1 MKKQPGVK
9 RGVRQRLRRAFTI
22 TELVIVIAV
31 IAILAAV
38 LIPTFSAVVS
48 NSKKSHDEQYVKSIN
63 VALSNYTVS
72 HGAAPKDYEELM
84 VALAEQELCD
94 VSNPFLL
101 AASLKQDDM
110 YIVWYPN
117 SNAVVLLDGGASS
130 DYIVQF
136 TSSVGL
142 GNAVYVF
149 DKASSGSSTAL
160 GYALCTTGYADG
172 KYIAE
177 AYYDYYVK
185 SGGDVTL
192 FVKNYGNKYSS
203 ANIGSNIKDVAWGN
217 SILSAIT
224 NQKSG
229 YTYSQSIATT
239 LKEDA
244 KNSSSLAIEISI
256 PENGYASATV
266 EEQKLVQ
273 QEVRAAIATVAQLA
287 NTTDTAAELATK
299 KVSIASS
306 SDALKDVVVDMSE
319 VQMTPIGNVYRK
331 DYSKNV
337 VETSSFSVDFC
348 GLTIDNMK
356 VAKSELVSSGA
367 EFQTERDC
375 SYKGG
380 AYVFTYGLFGTIH
393 AAAGD
398 KVTMSNV
405 NITNVDMNLTGASET
420 IAGQTYTTITDMAGV
435 VAGYTQGDVTFEN
448 ITVNGA
454 VKENGGKGEFS
465 GFDGVAGL
473 VGRTYNNGTQGDST
487 FTMKNCTVSGLKING
502 ERRAAGFVAYASGV
516 NIVAEDCKLEN
527 VDITCQRQDGGTG
540 IYSGAFGHIA
550 STVAVTLN
558 GVEFKDITTTVRYKP
573 DNGSGTDWIYIY
585 QPAYTTATK
594 LGLEKSYYATIG
606 EEYIVLFHAD
616 SADNAPT
623 IGTKGAK
630 VVSGS
635 TTIALTAANFVR
647 GTAIT
652 G

>member
-1 MKKQPGVK
+1 MKNQPGVK
-9 RGVRQRLRRAFTI
+9 HGFKQKLRRAFTI

-63 VALSNYTVS
+63 VALSNYTVA
-72 HGAAPKDYEELM
+72 HGSAPKDYEELM
-84 VALAEQELCD
+84 LALAEEGLCD
-94 VSNPFLL
+94 TSNPFLL
-101 AASLKQDDM
+101 ATALKQDDM

-117 SNAVVLLDGGASS
+117 TNSVVLLDGSPSS
-130 DYIVQF
+130 DYMVSF

-142 GNAVYVF
+142 GNAVYTF
-149 DKASSGSSTAL
+149 LKGSSGTTTTL
-160 GYALCTTGYADG
+160 GYALCSTGYSDG
-172 KYIAE
+172 KFIAD
-177 AYYDYYVK
+177 AYYDYYVQ

-203 ANIGSNIKDVAWGN
+203 ANLQTNVNDVAWGN
-217 SILSAIT
+217 SILAAIT

-229 YTYSQSIATT
+229 YTYSESIATA
-239 LKEDA
+239 LKEEA
-244 KNSSSLAIEISI
+244 KNSSSLAIDITI
-256 PENGYASATV
+256 PENGYVNASK
-266 EEQKLVQ
+266 EEQALVQ

-337 VETSSFSVDFC
+337 VKTSSFSIDFC

-356 VAKSELVSSGA
+356 AVQNEFVASGA
-367 EFQTERDC
+367 EFQTEQDC
-375 SYKGG
+375 TYKGG

-405 NITNVDMNLTGASET
+405 NITNVDMDLTGASTT
-420 IAGQTYTTITDMAGV
+420 IGGQTYTTITDMAGV

-448 ITVNGA
+448 ITVSGA
-454 VKENGGKGEFS
+454 NKTNGKGEFN

-473 VGRTYNNGTQGDST
+473 VGRTYNNGTKGDST
-487 FTMKNCTVSGLKING
+487 FTMKNCTVSNLSIKG

-550 STVAVTLN
+550 NTVAVTLN
-558 GVEFKDITTTVRYKP
+558 GVEFKDVTTTVRYKP
-573 DNGSGTDWIYIY
+573 DNGSGTDWIYNY
-585 QPAYTTATK
+585 DPAYTTATK
-594 LGLEKSYYATIG
+594 QGLEKSYYVKVG
-606 EEYIVLFHAD
+606 DKYVMLFHAD
-616 SADNAPT
+616 DKGITPV

-630 VVSGS
+630 VVIGDK
-635 TTIALTAANFVR
+635 TIALTVDNMVR